1 MHELTILGI
10 GNILQGDDG
19 IGVYATAFLK
29 KNYDFSPNIHFKE
42 GGVAGMALLDTIEE
56 TRSLIIL
63 DSIEI
68 DDAPGSIYMI
78 PANELGGYGIN
89 CGGAH
94 EIGVL
99 ECLDMLEL
107 QGKEL
112 PNATVIGIVPQEID
126 LHVGLSAPLKE
137 HFDDYIKT
145 VISAITELDFKI
157 EKREKQYS
165 LQEIIDRFKDC

>member
-19 IGVYATAFLK
+19 IGVYA
-29 KNYDFSPNIHFKE
+29 I
-42 GGVAGMALLDTIEE
+42 IEE

-112 PNATVIGIVPQEID
+112 PNATVIGIIPQEID
-126 LHVGLSAPLKE
+126 LHVGLSTPLKE

-165 LQEIIDRFKDC
+165 LQEIIDRFKD

>member
-1 MHELTILGI
+1 MHELTILGETHKKQNLT
-10 GNILQGDDG
+10 GSGVGSLLQ
-19 IGVYATAFLK
+19 AFDTFRSADHLD
-29 KNYDFSPNIHFKE
+29 NADSVF
-42 GGVAGMALLDTIEE
+42 LLIE
-56 TRSLIIL
+56 
-63 DSIEI
+63 
-68 DDAPGSIYMI
+68 SIYMI

-112 PNATVIGIVPQEID
+112 PNATVIGIIPQEID
-126 LHVGLSAPLKE
+126 LHVGLSTPLKE

-165 LQEIIDRFKDC
+165 LQEIIDRFKD

>member
-1 MHELTILGI
+1 MHKLTILGI
-10 GNILQGDDG
+10 GNILQRDDG

-29 KNYDFSPNIHFKE
+29 KNYEFTPSIHFKE

-56 TRSLIIL
+56 SCSLIIL

-68 DDAPGSIYMI
+68 NDAPGSIYVI

-112 PNATVIGIVPQEID
+112 PNAAVIGIVPQEID
-126 LHVGLSAPLKE
+126 LQIGLSASLKE
-137 HFDDYIKT
+137 HFNDYVKT
-145 VISAITELDFKI
+145 IISAIIKLDFKVG
-157 EKREKQYS
+157 KRKEQYS
-165 LQEIIDRFKDC
+165 LQEIIDRFKD